1 MKIGDFARACGTKI
15 SVLRH
20 YDKIGL
26 LKPLYIDRF
35 TEYRYSVALVDLSSH
50 QDLYEAITNIRESQ
64 YFDELHKEHII
75 FDNVTK
81 TVWLQW
87 YNESVAQ

>member
-1 MKIGDFARACGTKI
+1 MRIGDFAKACKTNI

-35 TEYRYSVALVDLSSH
+35 TGYRYYDQQQIEVFKRISELKSVGFTLA
-50 QDLYEAITNIRESQ
+50 QIRAMLYSNTEKDT
-64 YFDELHKEHII
+64 
-75 FDNVTK
+75 
-81 TVWLQW
+81 
-87 YNESVAQ
+87 

>member
-1 MKIGDFARACGTKI
+1 MKIGDFARACKTNI

-35 TEYRYSVALVDLSSH
+35 TEYRYYTRFFRYHHCHRIGLLRYSH
-50 QDLYEAITNIRESQ
+50 SGTVTQT
-64 YFDELHKEHII
+64 ELLGQ
-75 FDNVTK
+75 F
-81 TVWLQW
+81 L
-87 YNESVAQ
+87 